1 MSTSGE
7 VPLQKRRVEGRGI
20 VSSSGEVPVQK
31 RRVVVLFGGRSAEH
45 EVSCTSAVWAL
56 QSLDQTKYDVT
67 AIGITKEG
75 QWVASENA
83 RELLAQSA
91 ATGIHAF
98 SRVSAEGPVVQQR
111 DVLAV
116 ASSTSSPT
124 SALVPD
130 APGALLPIVLPVLHG
145 PFGED
150 GTVQGMLELA
160 GVPFVGSGVL
170 SSSIA
175 MDKIVAKT
183 LFGSVGLPQADFRSR
198 ALWDLTDT
206 AAFATFGEECRRAF
220 GYPMFVKP
228 ANLGSSVGVSKVVDR
243 DGFVTAVELAVGFD
257 DWVIVEEAINGR
269 EIEFA
274 VLGNERPMISVPGE
288 ILPGSEFYDYDDK
301 YLLDSSTCEIPA
313 KLSDAEVYE
322 GQRLA
327 LEAYATLRCEGL
339 ARVDFFFDDGTVRPN
354 GRVPRGWLINEINTI
369 PGCTPISMYPKL
381 WEASGLDGTQ
391 LLDRLLEHAVAR
403 FERRSGRVGR
413 TRG

>member
-1 MSTSGE
+1 M
-7 VPLQKRRVEGRGI
+7 GR
-20 VSSSGEVPVQK
+20 K

-67 AIGITKEG
+67 AIGITKSG

-83 RELLAQSA
+83 QELLAQSA

-98 SRVSAEGPVVQQR
+98 SRVSAEGRAVEQH
-111 DVLAV
+111 DVLSV
-116 ASSTSSPT
+116 PE
-124 SALVPD
+124 ALVPEHAD
-130 APGALLPIVLPVLHG
+130 DMLPVVVPVLHG

-150 GTVQGMLELA
+150 GTVQGLLELA

-170 SSSIA
+170 SSAIA
-175 MDKIVAKT
+175 MDKVIAKT
-183 LFGSVGLPQADFRSR
+183 LFQSAGLPQADFRAR
-198 ALWDLTDT
+198 AVWDLASTDSMSE
-206 AAFATFGEECRRAF
+206 FESECRSAF

-228 ANLGSSVGVSKVVDR
+228 ANLGSSVGVSKVADADR
-243 DGFVTAVELAVGFD
+243 FAAGVLAAMEFD
-257 DWVIVEEAINGR
+257 DWVIVEQGINGR

-274 VLGNERPMISVPGE
+274 VLGNEHPLISVPGE

-301 YLLDSSTCEIPA
+301 YLLDSSATQIPA
-313 KLSDAEVYE
+313 LLSEADAAE

-327 LEAYATLRCEGL
+327 LLAYSTLRCEGL
-339 ARVDFFFDDGTVRPN
+339 ARVDFFFDDGTIRPD
-354 GRVPRGWLINEINTI
+354 GRTPRGWLINEINTI

-381 WEASGLDGTQ
+381 WEATGIAGPE
-391 LLDRLLEHAVAR
+391 LLDRLIDHAVAR

-413 TRG
+413 SRS

>member
-1 MSTSGE
+1 
-7 VPLQKRRVEGRGI
+7 
-20 VSSSGEVPVQK
+20 VSSERETPENGGNGRK

-67 AIGITKEG
+67 AIGITKSG

-83 RELLAQSA
+83 QELLAQSA

-98 SRVSAEGPVVQQR
+98 SRVSAEGRAVEQH
-111 DVLAV
+111 DVLSV
-116 ASSTSSPT
+116 PE
-124 SALVPD
+124 ALVPERAD
-130 APGALLPIVLPVLHG
+130 DLLPVVVPVLHG

-150 GTVQGMLELA
+150 GTVQGLLELA

-170 SSSIA
+170 SSAIA
-175 MDKIVAKT
+175 MDKVIAKT
-183 LFGSVGLPQADFRSR
+183 LFQSAGLPQADFRFR
-198 ALWDLTDT
+198 AVWDL
-206 AAFATFGEECRRAF
+206 ASPGSMGEFETECRAAF

-228 ANLGSSVGVSKVVDR
+228 ANLGSSVGVSKVADP
-243 DGFVTAVELAVGFD
+243 DGFAAGVLAAMDFD
-257 DWVIVEEAINGR
+257 DWVIVEQGINGR

-274 VLGNERPMISVPGE
+274 VLGNEQPMISVPGE

-301 YLLDSSTCEIPA
+301 YLLDSSATQIPA
-313 KLSDAEVYE
+313 LLSEADAVE

-327 LEAYATLRCEGL
+327 LLAYSTLRCEGL
-339 ARVDFFFDDGTVRPN
+339 ARVDFFFDDGTIRPD
-354 GRVPRGWLINEINTI
+354 GRTPRGWLINEINTI

-381 WEASGLDGTQ
+381 WEATGIAGPE
-391 LLDRLLEHAVAR
+391 LLDRLIDHAIAR

-413 TRG
+413 SRS

>member
-1 MSTSGE
+1 MTDGN
-7 VPLQKRRVEGRGI
+7 P
-20 VSSSGEVPVQK
+20 SSEQRK

-67 AIGITKEG
+67 AIGIAKDG
-75 QWVASENA
+75 RWVASESA

-98 SRVSAEGPVVQQR
+98 SRVSAEGPSVER
-111 DVLAV
+111 SEVLALTS
-116 ASSTSSPT
+116 AASSPT

-130 APGALLPIVLPVLHG
+130 SHDDLLPIVLPVLHG

-170 SSSIA
+170 ASSIA
-175 MDKIVAKT
+175 MDKVVAKT
-183 LFGSVGLPQADFRSR
+183 LFQSAGLPQAEFRAR
-198 ALWDLTDT
+198 PVWNL
-206 AAFATFGEECRRAF
+206 ATTLDIETFERECRDTF
-220 GYPMFVKP
+220 GYPMFIKP
-228 ANLGSSVGVSKVVDR
+228 ANLGSSVGVSKVSDR
-243 DGFVTAVELAVGFD
+243 HGFAGAVEQAAAFD
-257 DWVIVEEAINGR
+257 DWVIVEQGINGR

-274 VLGNERPMISVPGE
+274 VLGNENPLISVPGE

-301 YLLDSSTCEIPA
+301 YLLDTSATEIPA
-313 KLSDAEVYE
+313 KLADADVQE

-327 LEAYATLRCEGL
+327 LQAYALLRCEGL
-339 ARVDFFFDDGTVRPN
+339 ARVDFFFDDGSVRPD
-354 GRVPRGWLINEINTI
+354 GRTPRGWLINEINTI

-381 WEASGLDGTQ
+381 WEATGVGGRE
-391 LLDRLLEHAVAR
+391 LLDRLLELAVAR
-403 FERRSGRVGR
+403 FERRAGRVGR

>member
-1 MSTSGE
+1 MSLEDDSGQ
-7 VPLQKRRVEGRGI
+7 LR
-20 VSSSGEVPVQK
+20 K

-45 EVSCTSAVWAL
+45 EVSCSSAVWAL
-56 QSLDQTKYDVT
+56 QSLDQSKYDVT
-67 AIGITKEG
+67 AIGIAKDG

-116 ASSTSSPT
+116 ASATASPT
-124 SALVPD
+124 SALVPESHED
-130 APGALLPIVLPVLHG
+130 LLPIVLPVLHG

-170 SSSIA
+170 ASSIA
-175 MDKIVAKT
+175 MDKVIAKT
-183 LFGSVGLPQADFRSR
+183 MFGSAGLPQADYR
-198 ALWDLTDT
+198 ARAVWDLVT
-206 AAFATFGEECRRAF
+206 AGDIGAFEDECREAL

-228 ANLGSSVGVSKVVDR
+228 ANLGSSVGVSKVSGRGDFK
-243 DGFVTAVELAVGFD
+243 GAVELAVGFD
-257 DWVIVEEAINGR
+257 DWVIVEEGINGR
-269 EIEFA
+269 EIEFG
-274 VLGNERPMISVPGE
+274 VLGNERPIISVPGE

-301 YLLDSSTCEIPA
+301 YLLDVSTTEIPA
-313 KLSDAEVYE
+313 QLPAVDAKE

-327 LEAYATLRCEGL
+327 LRAYAALRCEGL
-339 ARVDFFFDDGTVRPN
+339 ARVDFFFDDGSVRPD
-354 GRVPRGWLINEINTI
+354 GRTPRGWLINEVNTI

-381 WEASGLDGTQ
+381 WEATGVSATE
-391 LLDRLLEHAVAR
+391 LLDRLLEYAVAR

-413 TRG
+413 TRA